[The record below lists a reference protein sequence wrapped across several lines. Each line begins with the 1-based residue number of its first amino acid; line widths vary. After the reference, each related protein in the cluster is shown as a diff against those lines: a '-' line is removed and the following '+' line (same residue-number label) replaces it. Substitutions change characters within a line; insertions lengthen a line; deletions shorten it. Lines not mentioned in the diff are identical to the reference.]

1 MHESLHGINAI
12 HRLVLDPI
20 QLSDVPFGVML
31 AGIGGSVVVSLLAG
45 AAPALRA
52 ARLPMR
58 EAVGGL

>member
-1 MHESLHGINAI
+1 MLTSQG
-12 HRLVLDPI
+12 LVLDPI
-20 QLSDVPFGVML
+20 QLSDVPFGIML
-31 AGIGGSVVVSLLAG
+31 AGVGGSVVVSLLAG